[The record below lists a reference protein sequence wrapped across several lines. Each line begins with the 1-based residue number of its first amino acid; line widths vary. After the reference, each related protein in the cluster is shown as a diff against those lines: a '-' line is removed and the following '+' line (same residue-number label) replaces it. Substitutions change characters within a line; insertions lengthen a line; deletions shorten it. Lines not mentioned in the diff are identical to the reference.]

1 MQYDSPYWDFWG
13 VVHNASWFV
22 YCLKDPYARFLHQ
35 RVKVTLS
42 VFLLR
47 DTFLVYHRSEEL
59 PALLCLISIEGWL
72 PSNMSLKGPFFLQM
86 LLACRFFQGP
96 DLSHIMLIWLRFFL
110 CLFIVRPV
118 VQYLFGSSYHTKVFF
133 FFFFFWTTWWSW
145 LLRPSLLTNKLLI
158 QKKKKV

>member
-1 MQYDSPYWDFWG
+1 MRSLNTLRGGAFE
-13 VVHNASWFV
+13 VHNASWFV

-47 DTFLVYHRSEEL
+47 DTLLVYHRSEEL

-86 LLACRFFQGP
+86 MLACRFFFQGP
-96 DLSHIMLIWLRFFL
+96 YLSHIMLIWLGVFVFLLWDLWYNIYLVAATIQKFF
-110 CLFIVRPV
+110 
-118 VQYLFGSSYHTKVFF
+118 SFF
-133 FFFFFWTTWWSW
+133 FSFGPLGATVVVTFEAE
-145 LLRPSLLTNKLLI
+145 PPDE
-158 QKKKKV
+158 